1 MYDRI
6 LVPLDGS
13 TEAEIALPYA
23 EEIAVRF
30 AAELILVSVSEP
42 TGEEKDDLYLSYLER
57 VKERVRGQLQEWGAK
72 EGAKLRS
79 EVLLGR
85 PANQILTYAEEN
97 TVSLI
102 VMASRGRSGHGPWL
116 LGNIAAKILRAINK
130 PVLLVRVPPAQD
142 RVQEKRLVKRILLPL
157 DGSDIGEAA
166 FPYAEALAL
175 GMPAELILFQV
186 LRPAVLI
193 AEGSTMVS
201 GAVYEKQEEIRK
213 AHATAYLDNVAGKAE
228 EKRLSISKALVSGYP
243 PERIIDYAQAN
254 AIDLIAMS
262 THGRSGISRWVFGSV
277 TDKVLHA
284 GDTPVLTVRAQRD

>member
-13 TEAEIALPYA
+13 NEAEIALPYA

-42 TGEEKDDLYLSYLER
+42 TDEEKDDLYLSDLEQ
-57 VKERVRGQLQEWGAK
+57 VKERVRGQLQEWRAE
-72 EGAKLRS
+72 EGVKLRS

-130 PVLLVRVPPAQD
+130 PVLLVRVPPALD
-142 RVQEKRLVKRILLPL
+142 RVQEKRLIKRILLPL
-157 DGSDIGEAA
+157 DGSHIGEAA

-175 GMPAELILFQV
+175 SMPAELVLFQV

-201 GAVYEKQEEIRK
+201 GAVYEKQEEIRRV
-213 AHATAYLDNVAGKAE
+213 HATAYLDNVSAKSEGKG
-228 EKRLSISKALVSGYP
+228 LGISKVLVSGYP

-284 GDTPVLTVRAQRD
+284 GDTPVLTVRAQKD

>member
-175 GMPAELILFQV
+175 GMPAELILIQV

-228 EKRLSISKALVSGYP
+228 EKRLRISKALVSGYP
-243 PERIIDYAQAN
+243 PERIIDYAQAS

>member
-228 EKRLSISKALVSGYP
+228 EKRLRISKALVSGYP
-243 PERIIDYAQAN
+243 PERIIDYAQAS

>member
-1 MYDRI
+1 MYGRI

-13 TEAEIALPYA
+13 NEAEIALPYA

-175 GMPAELILFQV
+175 GMPAELILIQV

-228 EKRLSISKALVSGYP
+228 EKRLRISKALVSGYP

-284 GDTPVLTVRAQRD
+284 GDTPVLTVRTQRD